1 MIIKFLVCIQ
11 AVAIA
16 VNALALLEP
25 VSFDN
30 DQIFENEDT
39 SKRSGYLNAKR
50 INDQLWKYLQ
60 RFNQNGHHSYRFGL
74 IGKRNNHLFDEI
86 DEDDYRSYRPKR
98 EFAEEYYKHL
108 KGFGFS

>member
-25 VSFDN
+25 VRFDN
-30 DQIFENEDT
+30 DQIFDNEDT
-39 SKRSGYLNAKR
+39 SKRSSNAKR

-60 RFNQNGHHSYRFGL
+60 RFNQNRHHSYRFGL
-74 IGKRNNHLFDEI
+74 IGKRDNHLFEEI
-86 DEDDYRSYRPKR
+86 NEDDEDDYRSYRY
-98 EFAEEYYKHL
+98 EYLHSESL
-108 KGFGFS
+108 V